1 VADGGRAP
9 VAGSTALSWQP
20 RIAARRIQR
29 DPGIN
34 ETQPRTITRH
44 EGRKSVTGSDKLPLD
59 LWRQP
64 YERRALVREHDL

>member
-1 VADGGRAP
+1 VADGGRVP
-9 VAGSTALSWQP
+9 VAGWTLSWQP
-20 RIAARRIQR
+20 RIAARTRIQR

-34 ETQPRTITRH
+34 ETRPRTITRH

-64 YERRALVREHDL
+64 YEH